1 MVASESD
8 HHRRNETSDVRL
20 YSDGRCAIPL
30 HPHMPVTQHF
40 YYSNNQG
47 QCRQAQVWSSAQ
59 GSPMVSVELVHDA
72 SIANHEQSTL
82 VRAID
87 AIIDGSR
94 RP

>member
-1 MVASESD
+1 MVG
-8 HHRRNETSDVRL
+8 VRIL
-20 YSDGRCAIPL
+20 SFEWYEHIFCGE
-30 HPHMPVTQHF
+30 
-40 YYSNNQG
+40 G